1 MPVARDDME
10 AVEPFLSFLGRHIYV
25 AVFVASAIAAIGI
38 PFPGRIVLIFAGTLI
53 TTDLGLAGAIGAGAV
68 GTLLGDHV
76 LYAAGRRGG
85 AAWLALYCRLTLR
98 SERCIEETVRRF
110 RRFGPA
116 AIILGRYATPVRL
129 CAAILSGC
137 GHLRYTRF
145 LGYDVAGSLIYA
157 TLWVV
162 LGHVFGEQ
170 VLSALEWIGWRPVLL
185 ALIPAVAASILALR
199 WSRRR
204 RGPAA
209 PLVTDG

>member
-1 MPVARDDME
+1 MARDDME

-25 AVFVASAIAAIGI
+25 ATFLASAINATGI
-38 PFPGRIVLIFAGTLI
+38 PFPGRIVLILAGTLI
-53 TTDLGLAGAIGAGAV
+53 TTEVGLAGAIVAGTV

-76 LYAAGRRGG
+76 LYAAGWRGG

-98 SERCIEETVRRF
+98 SERCIEDTVRYF

-116 AIILGRYATPVRL
+116 AIILGRYSTAVRL

-137 GHLRYTRF
+137 GYLRYSQF
-145 LGYDVAGSLIYA
+145 LGYDVAGSLIHA
-157 TLWVV
+157 ALWVV

-170 VLSALEWIGWRPVLL
+170 VLSVLEWIGWRPVLL
-185 ALIPAVAASILALR
+185 ALIPAVAALILALR

-204 RGPAA
+204 RSAAA